1 MLIAGV
7 GGILLLFLGFPLW
20 LVFLAVSVVA
30 LFVSPSA
37 ISPEMVSSRL
47 FSGLNVNA
55 LLAVPGF
62 IFADEVMTR
71 SGMSKRLVGWVASL
85 VGRVPGGVAVT
96 TIAACEMFGAVSGS
110 SMATVAAI
118 GKALY
123 PGLRQSGYSETFS
136 LGLVTSMGAIALLI
150 PPSITMIV
158 YGAVAHVSVA
168 KLFLGGV
175 VPGIIIGLL
184 VAIYVVG
191 YALRYNVAS
200 GNEPLSVT
208 AILKAT
214 KEASWTLFAPFIIF
228 GGIYGGFF
236 TPTEASMVLSMY
248 AVVVAIL
255 IYKSIDLRGLWEV
268 ILEAAFLTGKILI
281 IVAAASALSLVFVL
295 EDIPNHLAEVALS
308 LNIGSQATLLVINV
322 VLLVAGIV
330 VEPIPAMIILV
341 PLFLPI
347 IKAIG
352 VNAIHF
358 GIIVTVNLAIA
369 MFTPPFGLNLFMSA
383 SIFNVSVAKVMRGCV
398 PFIAVYLVALMLVTY
413 IPAISLWLPN
423 VWR

>member
-1 MLIAGV
+1 MVAEQ
-7 GGILLLFLGFPLW
+7 
-20 LVFLAVSVVA
+20 LAC
-30 LFVSPSA
+30 F
-37 ISPEMVSSRL
+37 
-47 FSGLNVNA
+47 
-55 LLAVPGF
+55 
-62 IFADEVMTR
+62 
-71 SGMSKRLVGWVASL
+71 
-85 VGRVPGGVAVT
+85 
-96 TIAACEMFGAVSGS
+96 
-110 SMATVAAI
+110 
-118 GKALY
+118 
-123 PGLRQSGYSETFS
+123 
-136 LGLVTSMGAIALLI
+136 
-150 PPSITMIV
+150 
-158 YGAVAHVSVA
+158 
-168 KLFLGGV
+168 
-175 VPGIIIGLL
+175 
-184 VAIYVVG
+184 
-191 YALRYNVAS
+191 
-200 GNEPLSVT
+200 PLSVT